1 MRRWWGRAIVA
12 CCYAL
17 AQRRCISA
25 LTPRQQASP
34 AGGFPSSRCGE
45 GIVGT
50 KYGPAFIHPSTRA
63 RACGLYSSST
73 PSPSSAPASSP
84 VRGNAKPTL
93 DQRTAWRLDLLLRN
107 PGSVNAT
114 EASVR
119 LRFIERANYE
129 PPQVSTPHSSPPP
142 PFSPSFCTALS
153 PSCPLP
159 GRAVRGGGPRW
170 PGAGGQPGVR
180 GAGRLDAQ

>member
-1 MRRWWGRAIVA
+1 MVA

-17 AQRRCISA
+17 VQRRCISA
-25 LTPRQQASP
+25 LTPRHQAGFSP
-34 AGGFPSSRCGE
+34 SRCGE
-45 GIVGT
+45 GIAGT

-63 RACGLYSSST
+63 RPCGLYSSST

-129 PPQVSTPHSSPPP
+129 PPQVRSPHSSPRLPDP
-142 PFSPSFCTALS
+142 CCAALT
-153 PSCPLP
+153 PSCLLP

-170 PGAGGQPGVR
+170 SGPCGQPGLR
-180 GAGRLDAQ
+180 GAGRLDTQ